1 MTSQMIKYFQV
12 LCESL
17 NFTKAAE
24 RLYISQ
30 SSLSKQLKNLENEL
44 DCQLIDRNKTPIT
57 LTPAGVLFRNYCNQV
72 SQMHQDLLTELR
84 PYRRCPEQVLRIAA
98 IPMVIDYGAVRCIT
112 SFQAQNTGLEIE
124 YSEGSQSAAMQ
135 ALEANLADVAIVR
148 TDMLDLA
155 LYDFI
160 PIAEENL
167 VCVCNMS
174 SPLAKKSSVCLQEL
188 QPLPFVTY
196 DSSSA
201 LYAYLLEVFRQADLV
216 PPRILHTSSR
226 VGIVLGTISEN
237 TVGAV
242 SLLPEELAQNFRS
255 RFPIAIVPLSQP
267 LRTCTAFVRKA
278 TSDPEHSTVNTFWEH
293 IHQDFC

>member
-1 MTSQMIKYFQV
+1 
-12 LCESL
+12 
-17 NFTKAAE
+17 
-24 RLYISQ
+24 
-30 SSLSKQLKNLENEL
+30 
-44 DCQLIDRNKTPIT
+44 
-57 LTPAGVLFRNYCNQV
+57 
-72 SQMHQDLLTELR
+72 
-84 PYRRCPEQVLRIAA
+84 
-98 IPMVIDYGAVRCIT
+98 
-112 SFQAQNTGLEIE
+112 
-124 YSEGSQSAAMQ
+124 
-135 ALEANLADVAIVR
+135 
-148 TDMLDLA
+148 
-155 LYDFI
+155 
-160 PIAEENL
+160 
-167 VCVCNMS
+167 MS